1 MQTMQNILLELR
13 GHGIKASDLAF
24 FDAGY
29 LGRRFAGVKWLGRF
43 KKFVDVLPRCKG

>member
-13 GHGIKASDLAF
+13 GHGIKASDLAS
-24 FDAGY
+24 DAGY

-43 KKFVDVLPRCKG
+43 KKFVDVLLRCKG